1 MKRKLCIILICV
13 MMMAIIPKS
22 VFASDISL
30 FNNNTAMDST
40 TFTITASGEARVSYE
55 YDGYEGITTG
65 AEITIKIE
73 KRNFLFFW
81 TDIVEE
87 TIVITGE
94 SYTGMYKYQLSKT
107 GTYKCT
113 VTYRV
118 SGTGGADD
126 VITFEDTKTY

>member
-73 KRNFLFFW
+73 KRNFLFYPRAKAF
-81 TDIVEE
+81 TTTPP
-87 TIVITGE
+87 TISASLQIASMVCQGKSSATPRPKN
-94 SYTGMYKYQLSKT
+94 SLT
-107 GTYKCT
+107 CT
-113 VTYRV
+113 STASTPRDC
-118 SGTGGADD
+118 A
-126 VITFEDTKTY
+126 